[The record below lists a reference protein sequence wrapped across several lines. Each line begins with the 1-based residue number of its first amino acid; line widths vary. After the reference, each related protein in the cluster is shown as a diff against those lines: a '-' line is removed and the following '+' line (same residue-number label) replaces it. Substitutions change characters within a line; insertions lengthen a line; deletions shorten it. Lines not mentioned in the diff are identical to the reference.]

1 MGTAAQAGSSAPH
14 LCRTHEG
21 LPRANDGGVV
31 TGKKAE
37 RTKNDGQEKRG
48 EKQAGIAGEQTHL
61 LQKQPWNS
69 CAASHL
75 GCSPTLRG
83 DLTARYPQCRQ
94 PGRPGTGRAV
104 G

>member
-37 RTKNDGQEKRG
+37 RTKNDGQEREG
-48 EKQAGIAGEQTHL
+48 RSKQE
-61 LQKQPWNS
+61 LQVSRHICRNS
-69 CAASHL
+69 
-75 GCSPTLRG
+75 
-83 DLTARYPQCRQ
+83 
-94 PGRPGTGRAV
+94 PGTVVLPPTWAAAPL
-104 G
+104 